1 MSYQREGIM
10 QETPAQY
17 TRRLLGYQEGKKPS
31 AVLRATPRRIRNLLR
46 GATNRRLREKPEPGA
61 WSIGEILAHMADTEL
76 TFGFRIR
83 LVLGSNGIRI
93 QAFDQDVWAT
103 NFRYEKHDPR
113 ASFDAYSAQREHNLR
128 LLRLLAPGM
137 WNYYGMHEERGKETV
152 KRMTEMLAGHDL
164 NHLKQIEK
172 ILGGKVG

>member
-1 MSYQREGIM
+1 M

-17 TRRLLGYQEGKKPS
+17 TRRLLGYQQGKKTAS
-31 AVLRATPRRIRNLLR
+31 VLAATPRRIRHLLR
-46 GATNRRLREKPEPGA
+46 GATDRTLKGKPGPGV

-83 LVLGSNGIRI
+83 LVLGSNGTRI

-103 NFRYEKHDPR
+103 NFRYERHDPR
-113 ASFDAYSAQREHNLR
+113 ASFDSYSAQREHNLR
-128 LLRLLAPGM
+128 LLRLLPRGM
-137 WNYYGMHEERGKETV
+137 WNYYGMHEERGKETI

-172 ILGGKVG
+172 ILRGTKG